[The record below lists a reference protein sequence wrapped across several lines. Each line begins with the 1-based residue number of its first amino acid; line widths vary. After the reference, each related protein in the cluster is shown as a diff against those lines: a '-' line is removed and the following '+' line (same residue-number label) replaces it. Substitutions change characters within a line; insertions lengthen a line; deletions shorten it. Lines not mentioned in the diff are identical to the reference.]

1 MKTRRCVYFLSALLI
16 VGMLCGLLPAA
27 YADYG
32 TCPNG
37 VCNMGRGCPCGCGDP
52 FMTEEAVQAPSA
64 VPAEPLTAA
73 ETEAAPTAEDE
84 LQAERLNALT
94 NFMLYTAT
102 AQQERD
108 PAVQRELDMEAQRI
122 WNDYMDMVLARTMP
136 EAALSEEPLIV
147 EDDLQ
152 SERLNALTNFM
163 LYTAA
168 AEQETDPAIRRELD
182 SEAQRIWNEY
192 MDMVLAQN
200 VPEAAPSVE
209 DVLQS
214 ERIGVLHDFL
224 LYTAAAEQETDPAVQ
239 AAILS
244 EAKLLWDEYVDMLV
258 SRSDDADTPA
268 VPVQDAYLEAEP
280 QKAETAEAQGKEEPW
295 CAYNDQMTDMLL
307 NAIFGI
313 QPTAQPTA
321 AEQSAE
327 TTAAPAETA
336 AVPETTVTAAAE
348 DQSPFFG
355 EFFWGSVLPESMNQ
369 SFIGLPNPWTQTPW
383 LDEAIAISGVDAN
396 PPQGASL
403 PQHVEFSV
411 YRAVPGTFEADYSNG
426 TDKLTLRASVEDEG
440 FVLSGDYNKYSKA
453 WTEDINGI
461 MVDCLGDGERIN
473 VATFKNGGVAYS
485 LTMACGEEGKGLTV
499 EELKELV
506 SGLFPNFSAEPQEQE
521 PAPALSA
528 DSVVTFT
535 DLYLTTLDPKL
546 VDENGQPLRMVRR
559 AETNLG
565 DLWAD
570 AYRIQGGADIGLV
583 NSGGLLGGFGSG
595 LVTQDDIYNT
605 SPFGDTLCVAE
616 VSGQQI
622 LDGLEWACRMLP
634 EDSGSFLQVSGLTFE
649 VHSYLPSPCLVDMDG
664 NYAALRGERR
674 VKNVL
679 VGGEPL
685 VPEKTYRVA
694 ASDYILL
701 SGEDG
706 NTAFQNTKLLKTD
719 EKSDI
724 QLMVDYLIDDC
735 GGEIGQEYADPC
747 GQGRIVIVDTEP
759 QPESEQNTA
768 QRGYADMSGFNRQ
781 MNRMAKFHKNK

>member
-1 MKTRRCVYFLSALLI
+1 M
-16 VGMLCGLLPAA
+16 
-27 YADYG
+27 
-32 TCPNG
+32 
-37 VCNMGRGCPCGCGDP
+37 
-52 FMTEEAVQAPSA
+52 
-64 VPAEPLTAA
+64 TAA
-73 ETEAAPTAEDE
+73 PDETMTA
-84 LQAERLNALT
+84 
-94 NFMLYTAT
+94 
-102 AQQERD
+102 
-108 PAVQRELDMEAQRI
+108 
-122 WNDYMDMVLARTMP
+122 P
-136 EAALSEEPLIV
+136 EAA
-147 EDDLQ
+147 
-152 SERLNALTNFM
+152 ATK
-163 LYTAA
+163 
-168 AEQETDPAIRRELD
+168 
-182 SEAQRIWNEY
+182 
-192 MDMVLAQN
+192 
-200 VPEAAPSVE
+200 APQ
-209 DVLQS
+209 D
-214 ERIGVLHDFL
+214 
-224 LYTAAAEQETDPAVQ
+224 Q
-239 AAILS
+239 A
-244 EAKLLWDEYVDMLV
+244 
-258 SRSDDADTPA
+258 
-268 VPVQDAYLEAEP
+268 PV
-280 QKAETAEAQGKEEPW
+280 
-295 CAYNDQMTDMLL
+295 
-307 NAIFGI
+307 
-313 QPTAQPTA
+313 
-321 AEQSAE
+321 
-327 TTAAPAETA
+327 
-336 AVPETTVTAAAE
+336 
-348 DQSPFFG
+348 FG

-369 SFIGLPNPWTQTPW
+369 PFVGLPNPWTQTTL
-383 LDEAIAISGVDAN
+383 LDEALAISGVDAN
-396 PPQGASL
+396 PPEGASL

-453 WTEDINGI
+453 WTEDINGV

-485 LTMACGEEGKGLTV
+485 LTMACGEEGKGLTAD
-499 EELKELV
+499 ELKALVTEL
-506 SGLFPNFSAEPQEQE
+506 LPNLSAEPQEQE

-546 VDENGQPLRMVRR
+546 VDESGQPLRMVRR

-570 AYRIQGGADIGLV
+570 AYRVQGGADIGLV

-595 LVTQDDIYNT
+595 LVTLDDIYNT

-616 VSGQQI
+616 LSGQQL

-634 EDSGSFLQVSGLTFE
+634 EDSGSFVQVSGLTFE

-664 NYAALRGERR
+664 NFAALRGERR

-706 NTAFQNTKLLKTD
+706 NTAFQNAKLVKTD

-735 GGEIGQEYADPC
+735 GGEIGQEYADPY

-759 QPESEQNTA
+759 QPEQIPRREAMRICPASTARSTEWPSSTRTSKAIRQSET
-768 QRGYADMSGFNRQ
+768 
-781 MNRMAKFHKNK
+781 